1 MKKPIGLR
9 EAVEVVS
16 GRVYNQQRILD
27 MTKKI
32 SKRGRYKASLK
43 EEVAKQA
50 IMGIKTVEQIASD
63 FGVSPDLVRQWRNQ
77 AQEALTGAFRN
88 RNTRERNLESQV
100 EVLKSVV
107 CKREMELEVA
117 VKKSQG
123 AGAVEAR
130 RQLLG
135 KHPSISRARQCKL
148 LGVPRSGSYYKRR
161 PRPEPEGLR
170 AALSELYRLR
180 SVPWSAQA
188 ARHAGARLR
197 HPRGGKARSARA
209 RRDGFAHHLPASRHE
224 PPRGTARGAQALSA
238 EEEAS
243 CKGG

>member
-1 MKKPIGLR
+1 MR

-100 EVLKSVV
+100 EALKSVV
-107 CKREMELEVA
+107 CKREMELEWLS
-117 VKKSQG
+117 KK
-123 AGAVEAR
+123 AKE
-130 RQLLG
+130 LG
-135 KHPSISRARQCKL
+135 L
-148 LGVPRSGSYYKRR
+148 
-161 PRPEPEGLR
+161 
-170 AALSELYRLR
+170 
-180 SVPWSAQA
+180 
-188 ARHAGARLR
+188 
-197 HPRGGKARSARA
+197 
-209 RRDGFAHHLPASRHE
+209 
-224 PPRGTARGAQALSA
+224 
-238 EEEAS
+238 
-243 CKGG
+243 

>member
-107 CKREMELEVA
+107 CKREMELEWLS
-117 VKKSQG
+117 KK
-123 AGAVEAR
+123 AKE
-130 RQLLG
+130 LG
-135 KHPSISRARQCKL
+135 L
-148 LGVPRSGSYYKRR
+148 
-161 PRPEPEGLR
+161 
-170 AALSELYRLR
+170 
-180 SVPWSAQA
+180 
-188 ARHAGARLR
+188 
-197 HPRGGKARSARA
+197 
-209 RRDGFAHHLPASRHE
+209 
-224 PPRGTARGAQALSA
+224 
-238 EEEAS
+238 
-243 CKGG
+243 